1 MCKVKVGDHKR
12 QNAKNNSIYSTRPG
26 ICNVCPE
33 MSTNGYFMPEI
44 ETLEGRQ
51 VIKHLFLKVEL
62 FNEQIWRAPLG
73 PRIVNL
79 HEENV
84 CFSQIIFAKHEDI
97 LLRDYA
103 PNTKLRKLGISKW

>member
-1 MCKVKVGDHKR
+1 VTTKGKTPKIILFIARGLEFVTFVR
-12 QNAKNNSIYSTRPG
+12 S
-26 ICNVCPE
+26 PE

-62 FNEQIWRAPLG
+62 FNGYIWRAPLG